1 MGGCFSLAVSDIP
14 LRRLRRRVPITHP
27 KPKHADSSSGRCGAI
42 SSQNQIAKQSISHH
56 FSAIRTAVRD
66 FGSKLRPHPYFEQ
79 RLVSSNQR
87 VRHPEPTLDHNSD
100 DPADRNL
107 NLEFVSRHPK
117 FAPPTHCLVLTSSAW
132 TACKV
137 RGQVRRAHGKYPSSR
152 SSTRAV
158 RAFGPFLLHQEQAAH
173 QPPTNLPF
181 RCAGLLTFHP
191 LNLTTRG
198 T

>member
-14 LRRLRRRVPITHP
+14 LRRLRHRIPITHP
-27 KPKHADSSSGRCGAI
+27 KPKYTDSSSGRCGAI

-87 VRHPEPTLDHNSD
+87 VRHPEPTLDPNSD

-107 NLEFVSRHPK
+107 NLEIVAPNSHLQHTAQCSPPLLGRLAK
-117 FAPPTHCLVLTSSAW
+117 FED
-132 TACKV
+132 K
-137 RGQVRRAHGKYPSSR
+137 
-152 SSTRAV
+152 
-158 RAFGPFLLHQEQAAH
+158 
-173 QPPTNLPF
+173 
-181 RCAGLLTFHP
+181 CA
-191 LNLTTRG
+191 
-198 T
+198 